1 MNAVALLTPIQLLL
15 IGLLSLLFIA
25 ALRVFRNRL
34 FLRALFM
41 LGVIAAIVFIV
52 YPSLTVYLALLVGVG
67 RGVDLIFYL
76 LFLVI
81 VFALVS
87 MYRRILRLDE
97 TITSIIRKEALENGR
112 KLNS

>member
-1 MNAVALLTPIQLLL
+1 MKVIAVLTPIQLLL
-15 IGLLSLLFIA
+15 IALLGLLFIV

-34 FLRALFM
+34 YLRVLFM
-41 LGVIAAIVFIV
+41 LGLVAAIVFIV
-52 YPSLTVYLALLVGVG
+52 YPTLTVYLALLVGVG

-97 TITSIIRKEALENGR
+97 TITNMIRKEALRDGQ
-112 KLNS
+112 KLN